1 MENGT
6 LVVWYSTIYPSYAR
20 ELNSLEQ
27 RDPALAKSFN
37 TRYAIWLAVHSLL
50 LQEEYNASAPSGI
63 AALPADTGEHYER
76 LERCRIA
83 RMSAMIAVR
92 EVRELKGASVA
103 VD

>member
-1 MENGT
+1 
-6 LVVWYSTIYPSYAR
+6 VWYSTIYPSFQR
-20 ELNSLEQ
+20 ESRSFEQ

-50 LQEEYNASAPSGI
+50 LQQEASDAAAHKDLELPEGAEENF
-63 AALPADTGEHYER
+63 ER

-92 EVRELKGASVA
+92 EVRELKTAGVES
-103 VD
+103 D